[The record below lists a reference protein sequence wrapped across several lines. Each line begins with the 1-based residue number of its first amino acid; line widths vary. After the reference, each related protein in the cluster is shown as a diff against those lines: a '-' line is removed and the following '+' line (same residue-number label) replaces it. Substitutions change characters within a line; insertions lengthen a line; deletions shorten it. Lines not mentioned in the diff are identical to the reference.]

1 MTDAIVAAFEASEYA
16 GRLAACRR
24 ALAARGLDAL
34 LIFAQES
41 QYYLFGYDG
50 GGYVFFQCTVLTTDA
65 GPSTLLCRRPDVA
78 QARDTSTIEE
88 IRVWLNAEDADPA
101 AQLRD
106 ILAEKGLTGARVGV
120 EMDSYGLTGANWE
133 AVRARVGAI
142 AHLEDASDL
151 VRRLRLV
158 KSPAELAHIRTA
170 GRLADAAV
178 TAVAATTAPGVLDAE
193 LAAASLRAMLAGGGD
208 VPPAGPLV
216 NSGRRAIYGR
226 GIGGPRQLDAEDQVM
241 VELAASYRR
250 YTCCIERPILIGR
263 PSPARH
269 AMFAVVKE
277 AMAEMLAAFVPGGPL
292 GAVDTAHR
300 QVLDAAGY
308 GAHRYAAC
316 GYSLGATFRPSWMD
330 VPPMIYAGNPLI
342 LEPGMVFFPHAM
354 LGDSDSGLAFGLG
367 DSVVVTETGFES
379 LSQLP
384 LDWILR

>member
-1 MTDAIVAAFEASEYA
+1 
-16 GRLAACRR
+16 
-24 ALAARGLDAL
+24 
-34 LIFAQES
+34 
-41 QYYLFGYDG
+41 
-50 GGYVFFQCTVLTTDA
+50 
-65 GPSTLLCRRPDVA
+65 
-78 QARDTSTIEE
+78 
-88 IRVWLNAEDADPA
+88 
-101 AQLRD
+101 
-106 ILAEKGLTGARVGV
+106 
-120 EMDSYGLTGANWE
+120 
-133 AVRARVGAI
+133 
-142 AHLEDASDL
+142 
-151 VRRLRLV
+151 LV

-178 TAVAATTAPGVLDAE
+178 TAVAATAAPGVLDAE
-193 LAAASLRAMLAGGGD
+193 LAAASLRAILAGGGD

-226 GIGGPRQLDAEDQVM
+226 GIGGPRRLDSEDQVM

-263 PSPARH
+263 PSPAQQ

-277 AMAEMLAAFVPGGPL
+277 AMAAMLAAFVPGGPL

-384 LDWILR
+384 LDWILK

>member
-142 AHLEDASDL
+142 AHLEDASGL

-178 TAVAATTAPGVLDAE
+178 TAVAATAAPGVLDAE
-193 LAAASLRAMLAGGGD
+193 LAAASLRAMLAPGRPVGQFRPAGDLWPRDRRAAPTGRRRSGDGGIGRQLPPLYLLHRTADLDRPAQPGPARHVRGRQRGDGGD
-208 VPPAGPLV
+208 VGGFRAG
-216 NSGRRAIYGR
+216 RTA
-226 GIGGPRQLDAEDQVM
+226 GG
-241 VELAASYRR
+241 
-250 YTCCIERPILIGR
+250 G
-263 PSPARH
+263 
-269 AMFAVVKE
+269 
-277 AMAEMLAAFVPGGPL
+277 
-292 GAVDTAHR
+292 
-300 QVLDAAGY
+300 
-308 GAHRYAAC
+308 
-316 GYSLGATFRPSWMD
+316 
-330 VPPMIYAGNPLI
+330 
-342 LEPGMVFFPHAM
+342 
-354 LGDSDSGLAFGLG
+354 
-367 DSVVVTETGFES
+367 
-379 LSQLP
+379 
-384 LDWILR
+384 

>member
-178 TAVAATTAPGVLDAE
+178 TA
-193 LAAASLRAMLAGGGD
+193 AASLRVMLAGGGD

-263 PSPARH
+263 PSPAQH
-269 AMFAVVKE
+269 AMFAVVKQ
-277 AMAEMLAAFVPGGPL
+277 AMAAMLAAFVPGGPL

-367 DSVVVTETGFES
+367 DSVVVTETGFER

>member
-1 MTDAIVAAFEASEYA
+1 MTDAIVAAFDEDEYA
-16 GRLAACRR
+16 RRRAACRR
-24 ALAARGLDAL
+24 AMDDRGLDAL

-50 GGYVFFQCTVLTTDA
+50 GGYVFFQCTVLTARA

-78 QARDTSTIEE
+78 QARDTSSIEN

-101 AQLRD
+101 AELRD
-106 ILAEKGLTGARVGV
+106 IVADMGLAGRRIGV
-120 EMDSYGLTGANWE
+120 EMDNYGLTGASWE
-133 AVRARVGAI
+133 AVRTRVGAI
-142 AHLEDASDL
+142 AELEDASDI

-158 KSPAELAHIRTA
+158 KSPAELEHIRQA

-178 TAVAATTAPGVLDAE
+178 TAVADAAAPGVLDAE

-226 GIGGPRQLDAEDQVM
+226 GVGGPRRLDDDDQIM
-241 VELAASYRR
+241 IELAASYRR
-250 YTCCIERPILIGR
+250 YCCCIERPVVIGQ
-263 PSPARH
+263 PSPAQQ
-269 AMFAVVKE
+269 AMFEVVKE
-277 AMAEMLAAFVPGGPL
+277 TMAAMLAAFAPGDPL
-292 GAVDTAHR
+292 GAVDAAHR
-300 QVLDAAGY
+300 RTLDAAGY

-330 VPPMIYAGNPLI
+330 VPPMIYEGNPLVM
-342 LEPGMVFFPHAM
+342 EPGMVFFPHAM

-367 DSVVVTETGFES
+367 DTVVITETGYES
-379 LSQLP
+379 FSRLP
-384 LDWILR
+384 LDWILK

>member
-1 MTDAIVAAFEASEYA
+1 MTGAIVAAFKASEYA

-34 LIFAQES
+34 LVFAQES

-88 IRVWLNAEDADPA
+88 IRVWLNAEEADPA

-106 ILAEKGLTGARVGV
+106 ILVEKGLTGARVGV

-158 KSPAELAHIRTA
+158 KSPAELAHIRAA

-178 TAVAATTAPGVLDAE
+178 TAVTATAAPGVLDAE

-263 PSPARH
+263 PSPAQH

-277 AMAEMLAAFVPGGPL
+277 AMAAMLAAFVPGGPL

-308 GAHRYAAC
+308 GPHRYAAC

-384 LDWILR
+384 LDWILK

>member
-65 GPSTLLCRRPDVA
+65 APSTLLCRRPDVA

-158 KSPAELAHIRTA
+158 KSPAELAHIRAA

-178 TAVAATTAPGVLDAE
+178 TAVAATAAPGVLDAE
-193 LAAASLRAMLAGGGD
+193 LAAASLRAILAGGGD

-226 GIGGPRQLDAEDQVM
+226 GIGGPRRLDTEDQVM

-263 PSPARH
+263 PSPAQH

-277 AMAEMLAAFVPGGPL
+277 GDGGDV
-292 GAVDTAHR
+292 GGFRAGRTA
-300 QVLDAAGY
+300 G
-308 GAHRYAAC
+308 G
-316 GYSLGATFRPSWMD
+316 G
-330 VPPMIYAGNPLI
+330 
-342 LEPGMVFFPHAM
+342 
-354 LGDSDSGLAFGLG
+354 
-367 DSVVVTETGFES
+367 
-379 LSQLP
+379 
-384 LDWILR
+384 